1 VNAAERILDLGG
13 AEALRAVVD
22 GRAPGIVPAE
32 LVAQLASEGSAEY
45 LRGLADGYAQ
55 ASATHRVESVWSGP
69 HSHTVPVRSTEQAL
83 VDLVA
88 SATDHLWLT
97 TYSARPHRP
106 VLDALAAARA
116 RGVRVRVVVETLAG
130 AGGALGGAEPGA
142 AFLGVSGVELW
153 HWPVAERPQRFAR
166 MHAKIAVA
174 DRRTLLVSSANFTQS
189 GTVDNIEAG
198 LLVRGGTAPRRATEH
213 LEALV
218 GSGTLARLAVG
229 A

>member
-1 VNAAERILDLGG
+1 MSAAARILDLGG

-22 GRAPGIVPAE
+22 GRTPGIVPAE
-32 LVAQLASEGSAEY
+32 LAVQVTQEGSADY

-55 ASATHRVESVWSGP
+55 AAATHRVESVWSGP
-69 HSHTVPVRSTEQAL
+69 HEHTVPVRSTEQAL

-88 SATDHLWLT
+88 GASEHLWLM

-106 VLDALAAARA
+106 VLDALGAARS
-116 RGVRVRVVVETLAG
+116 RGVRVRVVVETLQG
-130 AGGALGGAEPGA
+130 AGGALAGVEPGA
-142 AFLGVSGVELW
+142 AFLGVPGVELW
-153 HWPVAERPQRFAR
+153 HWPVRERPERSSR

-174 DRRTLLVSSANFTQS
+174 DRRVLLVSSANLTQS
-189 GTVDNIEAG
+189 GTVSNIEAG